1 MPSVIR
7 KAIQIC
13 IETLEAHSEQWSPQD
28 KDEARDCLS
37 HLLIQRF
44 KFDRTDRDIIAA
56 AKAVLAVEPP
66 KEQA

>member
-1 MPSVIR
+1 MPPMIR
-7 KAIQIC
+7 KAIQLC
-13 IETLEAHSEQWSPQD
+13 IDTLDHHSEQWSPQD